1 MYDAARAALIGERQ
15 TRGRFAMSGLD
26 PSIKP
31 ELSPRHSSD
40 LNLGVIVLATL
51 AALAIAFA
59 LTFPEFM
66 AHSRR
71 WTPALY
77 WEPIDAFLAA
87 PSRNWC

>member
-1 MYDAARAALIGERQ
+1 
-15 TRGRFAMSGLD
+15 MSGLD

-40 LNLGVIVLATL
+40 LNLGVIALAIF
-51 AALAIAFA
+51 AALAITFA
-59 LTFPEFM
+59 LMFLELI
-66 AHSRR
+66 AQSHR